1 MSIALF
7 VAGRYLR
14 SSQREGFVSVIA
26 YMAVG
31 GVILGVAA
39 LVIILSVTNGFAGEI
54 KSRLIGMNAH
64 INIRRYDGGPIAEW
78 RGLLE
83 KVQGYAEV
91 VGAAPVVDSKV
102 IITAQRDRSRVDGVA
117 TIP

>member
-1 MSIALF
+1 MSIAFF

-14 SSQREGFVSVIA
+14 AKQREGFVSVIA

-54 KSRLIGMNAH
+54 
-64 INIRRYDGGPIAEW
+64 
-78 RGLLE
+78 
-83 KVQGYAEV
+83 
-91 VGAAPVVDSKV
+91 
-102 IITAQRDRSRVDGVA
+102 
-117 TIP
+117 